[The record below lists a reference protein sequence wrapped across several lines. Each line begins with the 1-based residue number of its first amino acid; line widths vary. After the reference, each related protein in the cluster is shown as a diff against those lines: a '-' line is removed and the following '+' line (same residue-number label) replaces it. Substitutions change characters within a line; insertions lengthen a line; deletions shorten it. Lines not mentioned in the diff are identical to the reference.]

1 MPPEWIKR
9 QPRRK
14 MQKSILRRD
23 FLLRSEASNK
33 AMPIMTT
40 QSKEIRTAYGRRKL
54 AAIFYY
60 EQGE

>member
-9 QPRRK
+9 QPRHK
-14 MQKSILRRD
+14 ML
-23 FLLRSEASNK
+23 FLHFAAWFFITSEASNK

-54 AAIFYY
+54 AAIFY
-60 EQGE
+60 